1 MRSTS
6 IHNNNN
12 NNRAFCT
19 GWWRL
24 CNIRDRTPKS
34 RGSLITP
41 LTLGNGRKE
50 ELFFL
55 TGRDVQEKEA
65 QGGEA
70 ICYKWL
76 MVKEK
81 GSSKCSTSSIFWAW
95 YKRRFSESQYFVI
108 WEDVHYIASSPLI
121 SKFALNGQTSMN
133 SKLQY
138 QAVQSSCEGIICLII
153 LMATD
158 SKAVCCFSNTSKK
171 TNKPNLNLSS
181 ALTCSGCTD
190 SRLYSAKSYLVV
202 LQIHIF
208 HQWQFLPIQWFCQPN
223 VRWGPLAVWN
233 FN

>member
-1 MRSTS
+1 
-6 IHNNNN
+6 
-12 NNRAFCT
+12 
-19 GWWRL
+19 
-24 CNIRDRTPKS
+24 
-34 RGSLITP
+34 
-41 LTLGNGRKE
+41 
-50 ELFFL
+50 
-55 TGRDVQEKEA
+55 
-65 QGGEA
+65 
-70 ICYKWL
+70 

-81 GSSKCSTSSIFWAW
+81 GSSSIFLSLVQKTVFRITIFCDLRGCAL
-95 YKRRFSESQYFVI
+95 YSYFP
-108 WEDVHYIASSPLI
+108 PLI

-153 LMATD
+153 LMATH

-190 SRLYSAKSYLVV
+190 SKLYSAKSYLVV

-223 VRWGPLAVWN
+223 VRWGPSAVWN